1 MLINTFYQQ
10 NRSRIFFNALQ
21 TGSGVHIKPTKTQL
35 GNGLGTILA
44 SIGIPLT
51 IEMVEK
57 ITGKGAPLL
66 GKSTRSIP
74 KTSQGGTGAPRLG
87 IHQPPPPFIGTWEQ
101 MRGGGKKKKKK
112 RTQS

>member
-1 MLINTFYQQ
+1 
-10 NRSRIFFNALQ
+10 
-21 TGSGVHIKPTKTQL
+21 
-35 GNGLGTILA
+35 
-44 SIGIPLT
+44 
-51 IEMVEK
+51 MVEK

-101 MRGGGKKKKKK
+101 RCVAVVEKKKKKKK
-112 RTQS
+112 RTQAKKGG